1 MALFG
6 RVSRILFLVA
16 LVLGLLVGIVY
27 TMQLDE
33 KVREQFEGRRWE
45 LPARVFARPLDM
57 YEGQQLYADHLEEEL
72 KLLSYRKV
80 DSPTETGQYVRKGNQ
95 FMINTR
101 GFQFA
106 EDIEPARSVKINI
119 NNGKIGSLA
128 YSDGKQPLELM
139 RLEPVLIGNFYPRH
153 HEDRV
158 LIRQKDVSPVL
169 VNGLLAVEDK
179 KFYEHQGVNPLAIA
193 RAMVANLKAGQTV
206 QGGSTLTQ
214 QLVKNFYLT
223 NERSWHRKI
232 KEAIMAFLL
241 EMHYSKQEILEA
253 YLNEI
258 YLGQDGERA
267 IHGFGLA
274 AQFYFNRPARE
285 LKPDQIALLI
295 GLAKGAGYYDPRLHP
310 DRALERRNLV
320 LQVMQKEN
328 VISAA
333 DYETAITQPL
343 GVSETKPSGA
353 SPFPAYL
360 DLVRQQLQ
368 RDYKEEDLRSQ
379 GLMIFTAMDP
389 IVQLTS
395 ETILQN
401 RLSRLERAYRIQRG
415 KLNGALII
423 SSVQGGEVQALVGSR
438 DVRYAGYNRA
448 LTAQR
453 QIGSLVKPA
462 IYLSALENKN
472 RYTLATR
479 ISDGPVTVRL
489 PNRKYW
495 QPNNYD
501 ERNMGYIP
509 VIKALTY
516 SRNTPAVRIGI
527 GVGINRVVDMLHS
540 LGITTQIPSYP
551 SILLGALEMP
561 PIEVQQMYQT
571 IAAGGSYS
579 PLKAIRNVMNLQG
592 KMLTRYPLTVQQIAS
607 PEAADLLIYGLHRVT
622 QDGTAKE
629 LAARLPAW
637 KKVAGKTGTT
647 NDKKDSWFAGFSGQH
662 VATVWVGRD
671 DNKPI
676 HMTGGEGALKVWAD
690 LFSVLPTK
698 PLQIENSS
706 RFVWVDIDQSTGYRF
721 NPACGKAVRVPFI
734 RGSQPQRVN
743 ECEPPPTEQVTPG
756 APGAAPKPGTTPPP
770 ATPEAA
776 KPAPVPATAP
786 KPAAP
791 VTAPTTA
798 KPATTTPVK
807 PAPATPKPTN
817 PEGGGEKPAPEPT
830 AGNKKPGTWVDNLMQ

>member
-1 MALFG
+1 MSQESGQITSQESLWQRFFKGLGFMFALFG
-6 RVSRILFLVA
+6 RVFRILLLVV

-27 TMQLDE
+27 AMKLDE
-33 KVREQFEGRRWE
+33 QVREQFDGRRWE

-80 DSPTETGQYVRKGNQ
+80 DKPVETGQYYRKGNQ

-106 EDIEPARSVKINI
+106 EDQEPARSIKVSVVDGNLT
-119 NNGKIGSLA
+119 SLA
-128 YSDGKQPLELM
+128 YTDGKQSLELM

-158 LIRQKDVSPVL
+158 LVRQKDVPPEL
-169 VNGLLAVEDK
+169 IKGLLAVEDK
-179 KFYEHQGVNPLAIA
+179 KFYEHQGVNPMAIA
-193 RAMVANLKAGQTV
+193 RALVANLKAGQTV

-214 QLVKNFYLT
+214 QLVKNFYLS

-232 KEAIMAFLL
+232 KEATMAFLL

-258 YLGQDGERA
+258 FLGQDGDRA

-274 AQFYFNRPARE
+274 AQFYFNQPLHE
-285 LKPDQIALLI
+285 LKADQIALLI

-310 DRALERRNLV
+310 DRSLERRNLV
-320 LQVMQKEN
+320 LQVMQQEG
-328 VISAA
+328 VIN
-333 DYETAITQPL
+333 TATYQEAVQKPL
-343 GVSETKPSGA
+343 GVSEKRPSGA
-353 SPFPAYL
+353 TPFPAYL

-379 GLMIFTAMDP
+379 GLLIFTAMDP
-389 IVQLTS
+389 IVQLTT
-395 ETILQN
+395 ETILQK
-401 RLSRLERAYRIQRG
+401 RLGQLERAHGISRG

-462 IYLSALENKN
+462 IYLSAFEKH
-472 RYTLATR
+472 RYNLSSR
-479 ISDGPVTVRL
+479 ISDGPVTVKL
-489 PNRKYW
+489 GNRKYW
-495 QPNNYD
+495 QPGNYD
-501 ERNMGYIP
+501 QRNMGFIT
-509 VIKALTY
+509 VLKALTY

-527 GVGINRVVDMLHS
+527 DVGVDRVVNTLHA
-540 LGITTQIPSYP
+540 LGVSVKIPEYP
-551 SILLGALEMP
+551 SILLGAIEMA
-561 PIEVQQMYQT
+561 PIDIQQMYQT

-579 PLKAIRNVMNLQG
+579 PLKAIRSVMNLKGQV
-592 KMLTRYPLTVQQIAS
+592 LTRYPLTVEQVAS
-607 PEAADLLIYGLHRVT
+607 PEAADLLGYALHRVT
-622 QDGTAKE
+622 VDGTAKE
-629 LAARLPAW
+629 LSATLPAW

-690 LFSVLPTK
+690 LFRVLPTK
-698 PLQIENSS
+698 SLQVENSS
-706 RFVWVDIDQSTGYRF
+706 RLVWLDVDQATGLLF

-734 RGSQPQRVN
+734 RGTQPQKTN
-743 ECEPPPTEQVTPG
+743 YCAPADQVVPEGITPS
-756 APGAAPKPGTTPPP
+756 APAAPAAAGAAPVRAP
-770 ATPEAA
+770 A
-776 KPAPVPATAP
+776 PAPVA

-791 VTAPTTA
+791 SS
-798 KPATTTPVK
+798 
-807 PAPATPKPTN
+807 
-817 PEGGGEKPAPEPT
+817 
-830 AGNKKPGTWVDNLMQ
+830 WVDELVR

>member
-1 MALFG
+1 MSQETGQEALWKRFLKGLGFIFALFG
-6 RVSRILFLVA
+6 RVSRILFLVV

-57 YEGQQLYADHLEEEL
+57 YEGQQLFADHLEEEL

-80 DSPTETGQYVRKGNQ
+80 DSPTETGQYFRTGNQ

-106 EDIEPARSVKINI
+106 EDIEPARSIKVNVA
-119 NNGKIGSLA
+119 NGKITSLA
-128 YSDGKQPLELM
+128 YSNGKQPLELM

-158 LIRQKDVSPVL
+158 LIRQKDISPLL

-179 KFYEHQGVNPLAIA
+179 KFYEHQGVNPMAIA
-193 RAMVANLKAGQTV
+193 RALVANLKAGQTV

-223 NERSWHRKI
+223 NERSWHRKL

-258 YLGQDGERA
+258 HLGQDGDRA

-274 AQFYFNRPARE
+274 AQFYFNRPVRE

-320 LQVMQKEN
+320 LQVMRNEN

-333 DYETAITQPL
+333 DYEQAIQQPL

-389 IVQLTS
+389 IVQLTT
-395 ETILQN
+395 ETILQK
-401 RLSRLERAYRIQRG
+401 RLGQLERAHGIPRG

-423 SSVQGGEVQALVGSR
+423 SSVQGGEVMALVGSR

-462 IYLSALENKN
+462 IYLTALENKN

-479 ISDGPVTVRL
+479 ISDGPVTVKL
-489 PNRKYW
+489 GNRKYW
-495 QPNNYD
+495 QPENYD
-501 ERNMGYIP
+501 QRNMGY
-509 VIKALTY
+509 VTVLKALTN
-516 SRNTPAVRIGI
+516 SRNTPAVRIGVNL
-527 GVGINRVVDMLHS
+527 GVDRVVNTLKS
-540 LGITTQIPSYP
+540 LGVAAQIPTYP
-551 SILLGALEMP
+551 SILLGAIEMP
-561 PIEVQQMYQT
+561 PIDVQQMYQT

-579 PLKAIRNVMNLQG
+579 PLKAIRSVMNLQG
-592 KMLTRYPLTVQQIAS
+592 KTLTRYPLTVQQIAS

-622 QDGTAKE
+622 VEGTAKE
-629 LAARLPAW
+629 LSSALPGW
-637 KKVAGKTGTT
+637 KTVAGKTGTT

-676 HMTGGEGALKVWAD
+676 HMTGGEGALKVWSD
-690 LFSVLPTK
+690 LFRVLPTK

-706 RFVWVDIDQSTGYRF
+706 RLVWVDVDQASGFRF
-721 NPACGKAVRVPFI
+721 NPDCGKSVRVPFI
-734 RGSQPQRVN
+734 RGSQPQKVN
-743 ECEPPPTEQVTPG
+743 FCEPAVPEGGTVEASAPAG
-756 APGAAPKPGTTPPP
+756 AETV
-770 ATPEAA
+770 
-776 KPAPVPATAP
+776 PVAP
-786 KPAAP
+786 KPA
-791 VTAPTTA
+791 
-798 KPATTTPVK
+798 
-807 PAPATPKPTN
+807 PAPA
-817 PEGGGEKPAPEPT
+817 PAPRP
-830 AGNKKPGTWVDNLMQ
+830 AAPAPARPQAPGSWIDDLMK